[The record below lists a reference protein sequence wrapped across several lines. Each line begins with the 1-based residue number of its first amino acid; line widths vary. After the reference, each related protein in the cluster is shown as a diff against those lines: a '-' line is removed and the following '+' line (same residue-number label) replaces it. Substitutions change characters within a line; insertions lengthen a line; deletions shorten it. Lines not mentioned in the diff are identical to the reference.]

1 MKNEVPVAIAF
12 AAGMLMVVSLFVPHP
27 YIAGPAA
34 VARSWAIIITAFAY
48 VLGVA
53 NIARISVNTVRKKGT
68 DWEYKT
74 ALLVALAGMAG
85 VGIARGIQAGSPFDW
100 TYLNVYVPMQATMFS
115 LLAFFIASA
124 AYRAFRARS
133 VEATLLL
140 ITAAIVMLG
149 RVPVGE
155 ELWDRLPDFTEWI
168 MEVPN
173 MAAKRGIMIGA
184 ALGAISTGLKM
195 ISDLNGLIWV
205 VSDAG

>member
-12 AAGMLMVVSLFVPHP
+12 IAGMLMIVSLFSPHP
-27 YIAGPAA
+27 LFARPAA
-34 VARSWAIIITAFAY
+34 VMRGWAIIITAFAY

-53 NIARISVNTVRKKGT
+53 NIARISAGTVRNRGRDWQFKVVLLLSLGAMLGT
-68 DWEYKT
+68 G
-74 ALLVALAGMAG
+74 LAG
-85 VGIARGIQAGSPFDW
+85 GIQSGSPFDW
-100 TYLNVYVPMQATMFS
+100 GYMNVMVPMQSTMFS

-140 ITAAIVMLG
+140 VTAVIVMLG

-155 ELWDRLPDFTEWI
+155 RLWSGLPAFTEWI

-195 ISDLNGLIWV
+195 ILGLERSYLGSDR
-205 VSDAG
+205 

>member
-1 MKNEVPVAIAF
+1 MKNEVPVIIAF
-12 AAGMLMVVSLFVPHP
+12 ITGMLMVVSLFVPHP
-27 YIAGPAA
+27 YVAGPAA
-34 VARSWAIIITAFAY
+34 ATRSWAIIITAFAY

-53 NIARISVNTVRKKGT
+53 NIARISVHTVRKRAK
-68 DWEYKT
+68 DWQYKAALLT
-74 ALLVALAGMAG
+74 ALVAMTG
-85 VGIARGIQAGSPFDW
+85 VGISRGIQAGGHFDW
-100 TYLNVYVPMQATMFS
+100 AYLNLYVPMQATMFS

-133 VEATLLL
+133 LEATLLL
-140 ITAAIVMLG
+140 VTAAVVMLG

-155 ELWDRLPDFTEWI
+155 RLWGRLPELTEWI

-195 ISDLNGLIWV
+195 ILGLER
-205 VSDAG
+205 SYLGGE

>member
-1 MKNEVPVAIAF
+1 VKNEVPIAIAF
-12 AAGMLMVVSLFVPHP
+12 VAGMLMVVSLFVPHP
-27 YIAGPAA
+27 YIAEPAA
-34 VARSWAIIITAFAY
+34 VTRSWAIIITAFAY

-53 NIARISVNTVRKKGT
+53 NIARISMKVVTKRSP
-68 DWEYKT
+68 DWQYKL
-74 ALLVALAGMAG
+74 ALVIALFAMAG
-85 VGIARGIQAGSPFDW
+85 LGIGLGIEGGGPFDW
-100 TYLNVYVPMQATMFS
+100 TYLNMYVPMQATMFS
-115 LLAFFIASA
+115 LLAFFISSA

-140 ITAAIVMLG
+140 LTAAVVMLG

-155 ELWDRLPDFTEWI
+155 KMWGGLPALTEWI

-195 ISDLNGLIWV
+195 ILGIERSYLG
-205 VSDAG
+205 GE

>member
-1 MKNEVPVAIAF
+1 MLKNQLPIVIAF
-12 AAGMLMVVSLFVPHP
+12 ITGMLMVVSLFVPHP
-27 YIAGPAA
+27 LIAEPAK
-34 VARSWAIIITAFAY
+34 VTRSWAIIITAFAY

-53 NIARISVNTVRKKGT
+53 NIARISIHTVHKRGK
-68 DWEYKT
+68 DWQYKLVLLA
-74 ALLVALAGMAG
+74 ALFSMASL
-85 VGIARGIQAGSPFDW
+85 GIGGGIESGKAFDW
-100 TYLNVYVPMQATMFS
+100 AYLNLYVPMQATMFS

-133 VEATLLL
+133 TEATLLL
-140 ITAAIVMLG
+140 VTAAIVMLG

-155 ELWDRLPDFTEWI
+155 KIWAGFPRLTEWI

-195 ISDLNGLIWV
+195 ILGLER
-205 VSDAG
+205 SYLGGER

>member
-1 MKNEVPVAIAF
+1 MKNEVPVIIAF
-12 AAGMLMVVSLFVPHP
+12 VAGMLMVVSLFVPHP
-27 YIAGPAA
+27 YIAEPAA
-34 VARSWAIIITAFAY
+34 ITRSWAIIITAFAY

-53 NIARISVNTVRKKGT
+53 NIARISVHTVRNRSA
-68 DWEYKT
+68 DWEYKA
-74 ALLVALAGMAG
+74 ALVVALFAMAG
-85 VGIARGIQAGSPFDW
+85 VGIAKGIRSGGAFDW
-100 TYLNVYVPMQATMFS
+100 AYLNMYVPMQATMFS

-140 ITAAIVMLG
+140 VTAAVVMLG

-155 ELWDRLPDFTEWI
+155 KMWGGLPDFTEWV

-195 ISDLNGLIWV
+195 ILGIERSYLG
-205 VSDAG
+205 GE

>member
-1 MKNEVPVAIAF
+1 MAIAF
-12 AAGMLMVVSLFVPHP
+12 VAGMLMIVSLFSPHP
-27 YIAGPAA
+27 VFAEPAA
-34 VARSWAIIITAFAY
+34 VMRNWAIIITAFAY

-53 NIARISVNTVRKKGT
+53 NIARISAATVRTRGR
-68 DWEYKT
+68 DWRYKVV
-74 ALLVALAGMAG
+74 LLLSLGAMLGAGLAG
-85 VGIARGIQAGSPFDW
+85 GIRSGSLFDW
-100 TYLNVYVPMQATMFS
+100 GYVNLMVPMESTMFS

-140 ITAAIVMLG
+140 VTAVVVMLG
-149 RVPVGE
+149 RVPLGE
-155 ELWDRLPDFTEWI
+155 RIWSGLPPLTEWI

-195 ISDLNGLIWV
+195 ILGLER
-205 VSDAG
+205 SYLGSGK

>member
-1 MKNEVPVAIAF
+1 MKTEVPVIIAF
-12 AAGMLMVVSLFVPHP
+12 IAGMLMIVSFFSPHP
-27 YIAGPAA
+27 IFSEPAA
-34 VARSWAIIITAFAY
+34 MMRNWAIIITAFAY

-53 NIARISVNTVRKKGT
+53 NIVRISAGTVRTRGR
-68 DWEYKT
+68 DWVYKIV
-74 ALLVALAGMAG
+74 LLLSLAAMLGAGLAG
-85 VGIARGIQAGSPFDW
+85 GIQGGSLFDW
-100 TYLNVYVPMQATMFS
+100 SYNNVMVPMQSTMFS

-124 AYRAFRARS
+124 AFRAFRARS

-140 ITAAIVMLG
+140 ATAVIVMLG

-155 ELWDRLPDFTEWI
+155 RMWSGLPAFTEWI

-195 ISDLNGLIWV
+195 ILGLERSYLGSDK
-205 VSDAG
+205 

>member
-1 MKNEVPVAIAF
+1 MRTEIPVAIAF
-12 AAGMLMVVSLFVPHP
+12 IAGMLMVVSLFVPHP
-27 YIAGPAA
+27 FIAEPAA
-34 VARSWAIIITAFAY
+34 VMRSWAIIITAFAY

-53 NIARISVNTVRKKGT
+53 NIARISLHTVRRRGA
-68 DWEYKT
+68 DWQYKAALVA
-74 ALLVALAGMAG
+74 ALLAMAG
-85 VGIARGIQAGSPFDW
+85 VGIARGIQTGGLFDW
-100 TYLNVYVPMQATMFS
+100 AYLNMYVPMQATMFS

-140 ITAAIVMLG
+140 VVAAVVMLG

-155 ELWDRLPDFTEWI
+155 QIWPGLPAFTEWI

-195 ISDLNGLIWV
+195 ILGIERSYLGSD
-205 VSDAG
+205 

>member
-1 MKNEVPVAIAF
+1 MRAEIPVAIAF
-12 AAGMLMVVSLFVPHP
+12 VAGMLMIVSLFVPHP
-27 YIAGPAA
+27 FVAEPAA
-34 VARSWAIIITAFAY
+34 VTRSWAIVITAFAY

-53 NIARISVNTVRKKGT
+53 NIARISLETVRRRSK
-68 DWEYKT
+68 DWEYK
-74 ALLVALAGMAG
+74 AVLLAALATMMVMGIGLG
-85 VGIARGIQAGSPFDW
+85 VRSGGVFDW
-100 TYLNVYVPMQATMFS
+100 AYQNLFIPMQSTMFS

-140 ITAAIVMLG
+140 VTAAIVMLG
-149 RVPVGE
+149 RVPIGE
-155 ELWDRLPDFTEWI
+155 HIWARFPDLTEWI

-195 ISDLNGLIWV
+195 VLGLER
-205 VSDAG
+205 SYLGGG

>member
-1 MKNEVPVAIAF
+1 MKNEIPVAIAF
-12 AAGMLMVVSLFVPHP
+12 IAGMLMVVSLFIPHP
-27 YIAGPAA
+27 YVARPAA
-34 VARSWAIIITAFAY
+34 VMRSWAIIITAFAY

-53 NIARISVNTVRKKGT
+53 NIARISLHRVNRRGE
-68 DWEYKT
+68 DWQYKA
-74 ALLVALAGMAG
+74 ALVIALCAMAG
-85 VGIARGIQAGSPFDW
+85 VGIGGGIQTGSLFDW
-100 TYLNVYVPMQATMFS
+100 AYLNMYVPMQATMFS

-140 ITAAIVMLG
+140 VTAAVVMLG

-155 ELWDRLPDFTEWI
+155 KMWSGLPAFTEWI

-195 ISDLNGLIWV
+195 ILGIERSYLG
-205 VSDAG
+205 SE

>member
-1 MKNEVPVAIAF
+1 MKNEIPVAIAF
-12 AAGMLMVVSLFVPHP
+12 VAGMLMVVSLFVPHP

-34 VARSWAIIITAFAY
+34 VARGWAIIITAFAY

-53 NIARISVNTVRKKGT
+53 NIARISLHTVRKRSA
-68 DWEYKT
+68 DWEYKA
-74 ALLVALAGMAG
+74 ALLAALTGMVAM
-85 VGIARGIQAGSPFDW
+85 GIARGIEGGTPFDW
-100 TYLNVYVPMQATMFS
+100 TYLNLYVPMQATMFS

-140 ITAAIVMLG
+140 VTAAVVMLG
-149 RVPVGE
+149 RVPIGE
-155 ELWDRLPDFTEWI
+155 QVWGRLPNLTEWI

-195 ISDLNGLIWV
+195 ILGLER
-205 VSDAG
+205 SYLGGD

>member
-1 MKNEVPVAIAF
+1 MKTEVPVAIAF
-12 AAGMLMVVSLFVPHP
+12 IAGMLMIVSLFSQHP
-27 YIAGPAA
+27 VFAEPAA
-34 VARSWAIIITAFAY
+34 IMRNWAIIITAFAY

-53 NIARISVNTVRKKGT
+53 NIARISADTVRTRGR
-68 DWEYKT
+68 DWGYKVV
-74 ALLVALAGMAG
+74 LLLSLGAMLGAGLTG
-85 VGIARGIQAGSPFDW
+85 GIQTGSLFDW
-100 TYLNVYVPMQATMFS
+100 GYANLMVPMESTMFS

-140 ITAAIVMLG
+140 VTAVVVMLG
-149 RVPVGE
+149 RVPIGE
-155 ELWDRLPDFTEWI
+155 RIWNGLPALTEWI

-195 ISDLNGLIWV
+195 ILGLER
-205 VSDAG
+205 SYLGSEK

>member
-1 MKNEVPVAIAF
+1 MRTEIPVAIAF
-12 AAGMLMVVSLFVPHP
+12 VAGMLMVVSLFVPHP
-27 YIAGPAA
+27 YIAQPAA
-34 VARSWAIIITAFAY
+34 VMRSWAIIITAFAY

-53 NIARISVNTVRKKGT
+53 NIARISLHSVSKRSQ
-68 DWEYKT
+68 DWQYKA
-74 ALLVALAGMAG
+74 ALLAALFAMAG
-85 VGIARGIQAGSPFDW
+85 VGIGRGIQAGGLFDW
-100 TYLNVYVPMQATMFS
+100 AYLNMYVPMQATMFS

-140 ITAAIVMLG
+140 VTAAVVMLG

-155 ELWDRLPDFTEWI
+155 KIWSGLPDFTEWI

-195 ISDLNGLIWV
+195 ILGIERSYLG
-205 VSDAG
+205 SE

>member
-12 AAGMLMVVSLFVPHP
+12 LAGMLMVVSLFVPHP

-53 NIARISVNTVRKKGT
+53 NIARISINTVRKKGN

-74 ALLVALAGMAG
+74 ALVVALAGMAG
-85 VGIARGIQAGSPFDW
+85 IGIARGIQAGSPFDW

-140 ITAAIVMLG
+140 VTAAIVMLG

-155 ELWDRLPDFTEWI
+155 ELWDRLPEFTEWI

-195 ISDLNGLIWV
+195 ILGLER
-205 VSDAG
+205 SYLGGE

>member
-12 AAGMLMVVSLFVPHP
+12 ITGMLMVVSLFVPHP
-27 YIAGPAA
+27 YIAEPAA
-34 VARSWAIIITAFAY
+34 ITRGWAIIITAFAY

-53 NIARISVNTVRKKGT
+53 NIARISIHTVRRRSK
-68 DWEYKT
+68 DWEYK
-74 ALLVALAGMAG
+74 AVLLVALGTMAG
-85 VGIARGIQAGSPFDW
+85 LGISKGIQSGGLFDW
-100 TYLNVYVPMQATMFS
+100 AYLNLYVPMQATMFS

-133 VEATLLL
+133 LEATLLL
-140 ITAAIVMLG
+140 VTAVIVMLG

-155 ELWDRLPDFTEWI
+155 RIWSRLPDLTEWI

-184 ALGAISTGLKM
+184 ALGGISTGLKM
-195 ISDLNGLIWV
+195 ILGLER
-205 VSDAG
+205 SYLGGE

>member
-1 MKNEVPVAIAF
+1 MKNEIPVAIAF

-53 NIARISVNTVRKKGT
+53 NIARISVNTVRKKSA

-74 ALLVALAGMAG
+74 ALLVALAAMAG
-85 VGIARGIQAGSPFDW
+85 AGIGGGIHTGGSFDW

-124 AYRAFRARS
+124 AFRAFRARS

-140 ITAAIVMLG
+140 VTAAIVMLG

-155 ELWDRLPDFTEWI
+155 QLWGRLPDFTEWI

-195 ISDLNGLIWV
+195 ILGLER
-205 VSDAG
+205 SYLGGE

>member
-1 MKNEVPVAIAF
+1 MKTEVPVAIAF
-12 AAGMLMVVSLFVPHP
+12 IAGMLMIVSLFSQHP
-27 YIAGPAA
+27 VFAEPAA
-34 VARSWAIIITAFAY
+34 IMRNWAIIITAFAY

-53 NIARISVNTVRKKGT
+53 NIARISAATVRTRGR
-68 DWEYKT
+68 DWGYKVV
-74 ALLVALAGMAG
+74 LLLSLGAMLGAGLTG
-85 VGIARGIQAGSPFDW
+85 GIQSGSLFDW
-100 TYLNVYVPMQATMFS
+100 GYANLMVPMESTMFS

-140 ITAAIVMLG
+140 VTAVVVMLG
-149 RVPVGE
+149 RVPIGE
-155 ELWDRLPDFTEWI
+155 RIWNGLPALTEWI

-195 ISDLNGLIWV
+195 ILGLER
-205 VSDAG
+205 SYLGSEK

>member
-1 MKNEVPVAIAF
+1 MKNEIPVAIAF
-12 AAGMLMVVSLFVPHP
+12 IAGMLMVVSLFVPHP
-27 YIAGPAA
+27 YIAEPAA
-34 VARSWAIIITAFAY
+34 ITRSWAIIITAFAY

-53 NIARISVNTVRKKGT
+53 NIARISMHTVRKRSA
-68 DWEYKT
+68 DWQYKA
-74 ALLVALAGMAG
+74 ALLGALAVMVAM
-85 VGIARGIQAGSPFDW
+85 GIGRGIHVGTPFDW
-100 TYLNVYVPMQATMFS
+100 TYLNMYVPMQATMFS

-133 VEATLLL
+133 IEATLLL
-140 ITAAIVMLG
+140 VTAAVVMLG

-155 ELWDRLPDFTEWI
+155 QIWSRLPDFTEWI

-195 ISDLNGLIWV
+195 ILGLER
-205 VSDAG
+205 SYLGGD